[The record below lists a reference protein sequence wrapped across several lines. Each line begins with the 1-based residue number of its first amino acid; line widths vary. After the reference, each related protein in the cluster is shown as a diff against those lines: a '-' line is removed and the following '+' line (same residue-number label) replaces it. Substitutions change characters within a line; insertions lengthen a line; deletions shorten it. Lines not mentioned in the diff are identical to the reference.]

1 MKAIGDEY
9 GVENMEEEE
18 EDRGLEKS
26 RERAICALSFLAG
39 RYKVWLLAQQAANN
53 ASKCVLIFPRRD
65 WNAVCMF
72 DFDPILEK
80 WTFRLK
86 ISYY

>member
-39 RYKVWLLAQQAANN
+39 RYKIWMLTQQAA
-53 ASKCVLIFPRRD
+53 
-65 WNAVCMF
+65 
-72 DFDPILEK
+72 
-80 WTFRLK
+80 
-86 ISYY
+86 